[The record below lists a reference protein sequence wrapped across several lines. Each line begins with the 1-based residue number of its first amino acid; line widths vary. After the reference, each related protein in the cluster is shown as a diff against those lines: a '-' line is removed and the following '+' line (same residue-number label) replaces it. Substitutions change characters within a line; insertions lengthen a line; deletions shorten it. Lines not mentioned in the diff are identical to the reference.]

1 MRLITPRS
9 FNETNELQTEM
20 LKAIIFDCDGVIA
33 NSEPIHMSAFALVL
47 AEEGINL
54 TKEDYFDHYLALDDR
69 GCFSK
74 AFAQRGDV
82 LSVDQQTELIKRKA
96 SYVERDMRESLQLL
110 PGSAELIRTAS
121 QSYPL
126 AVASGALRHEI
137 ELILDRGSL
146 RDCFRVIV
154 SAEDVERCK
163 PDPEPFLKA
172 LQLLNLSLDP
182 IEPAECLVIEDS
194 IHGVRAAGKAAMR
207 CLAVT
212 TSYPADKLTGAVRVV
227 DSLADISL
235 REIEALF
242 EE

>member
-1 MRLITPRS
+1 
-9 FNETNELQTEM
+9 
-20 LKAIIFDCDGVIA
+20 
-33 NSEPIHMSAFALVL
+33 MSAFAQVL
-47 AEEGINL
+47 AEEGIKL
-54 TKEDYFDHYLALDDR
+54 TKQDYFDHYLALDDR

-74 AFAQRGDV
+74 AFALRGAE
-82 LSVDQQTELIKRKA
+82 LSIDQQTEFIQRKA
-96 SYVERDMRESLQLL
+96 RYVECKMLDSLELL
-110 PGSAELIRTAS
+110 PGAAEIIRTAS

-172 LQLLNLSLDP
+172 LQLLNLSVDP

-194 IHGVRAAGKAAMR
+194 VHGVRAAREAAMR

-212 TSYPADKLTGAVRVV
+212 TSYPAEKLTGAARVV
-227 DSLADISL
+227 DSLANISL
-235 REIEALF
+235 REIESLF
-242 EE
+242 EG

>member
-1 MRLITPRS
+1 
-9 FNETNELQTEM
+9 M

-33 NSEPIHMSAFALVL
+33 DSEPIHMSAFAQVL
-47 AEEGINL
+47 SEEGINL
-54 TKEDYFDHYLALDDR
+54 TKQDYFDHYLALDDR

-74 AFAQRGDV
+74 AFARQGDV
-82 LSVDQQTELIKRKA
+82 LSVDHQTELVKRKA
-96 SYVERDMRESLQLL
+96 RYVEQKMLERLELL
-110 PGSAELIRTAS
+110 PGAADLIRTAS

-137 ELILDRGSL
+137 ERILDRGSL
-146 RDCFRVIV
+146 CDCFRVIV

-194 IHGVRAAGKAAMR
+194 IHGVRAAQEAAMR

-212 TSYPADKLTGAVRVV
+212 TSYPAEKLTAATRVV
-227 DSLADISL
+227 DSLANISL
-235 REIEALF
+235 REIESLF
-242 EE
+242 EG

>member
-1 MRLITPRS
+1 
-9 FNETNELQTEM
+9 M

-33 NSEPIHMSAFALVL
+33 NSEPIHMSAFSLVL

-54 TKEDYFDHYLALDDR
+54 TKQDYFDHYLALDDR

-82 LSVDQQTELIKRKA
+82 LSSDQQAELIQRKA
-96 SYVERDMRESLQLL
+96 RYVEREMLESLELL
-110 PGSAELIRTAS
+110 PGAAELIQTAS

-172 LQLLNLSLDP
+172 LQLLNLSVDP

-194 IHGVRAAGKAAMR
+194 VHGVRAAREAAMR

-212 TSYPADKLTGAVRVV
+212 TSYPAEKLTAATRVV
-227 DSLADISL
+227 DSLANVSL
-235 REIEALF
+235 REIESLF
-242 EE
+242 EG